1 MSIQSHLQ
9 LFDFFCVRGRKEGPS
24 HLGLSRHRSTTWSM
38 SALRASEDAAW

>member
-1 MSIQSHLQ
+1 MSIQSHLH
-9 LFDFFCVRGRKEGPS
+9 LFDFVCVRRSKVGPP